1 MFKKYFFIVSSLSF
15 VLGLFLSFYLEIFR
29 KYSVL
34 LFFILFLFFLLLL
47 IKKQRIY
54 LIIPVFLFLGIWR
67 YEILINSELSG
78 EIKKHYNEDLIIIGK
93 VIAEPEIKASSQ
105 KIKIEI
111 YQAKDS
117 QENFLNLNEKILV
130 ITQPH
135 PIYSFSDFLEI
146 KGEYIEPGLI
156 DNFDYGLYLKRFGL
170 GAVSYYPEIK
180 KIDKSKDEI
189 LFSFLKSKIYIL
201 KNKFREIFDY
211 NLDFTS
217 SSILKAMILGDKFFL
232 TSDIR
237 ESFSRSGLS
246 HIIAISGLHI
256 TLLASLFLSFL
267 LFLGISRR
275 QAFYFNILFLFF
287 YLMLIGAPASAC
299 RASIMGFLSFLSI
312 YLGRSGNIS
321 NALFLVGLI
330 LLFVNP
336 LLIFADIG
344 FQLSFL
350 AVLGIIYIHP
360 IIKEFLTNKIFR
372 KFLIMENILDI
383 ISITISVQ
391 LISAPILISNFN
403 QVSLIAPLSNLL
415 VLWTIPIIISFSI
428 VAIIIFFICPFLSQI
443 IFFLVEIILRYIVFI
458 NDVINKIPGAFISVS
473 RIIIFWIIIY
483 YLFLFYIF
491 ILKKQKPV

>member
-67 YEILINSELSG
+67 YEILINSELSS

-117 QENFLNLNEKILV
+117 QENFLNLSEKILV
-130 ITQPH
+130 ITQPY

-170 GAVSYYPEIK
+170 EAVSYYPEIK

-275 QAFYFNILFLFF
+275 QAFYFNILFLVF

-299 RASIMGFLSFLSI
+299 RASIMGFLSFLSV

-330 LLFVNP
+330 LLLINP
-336 LLIFADIG
+336 LLIFADVG

-350 AVLGIIYIHP
+350 AVLGIIYFHP
-360 IIKEFLTNKIFR
+360 IIKEFLINKIFKR
-372 KFLIMENILDI
+372 FLIRENILDI

-403 QVSLIAPLSNLL
+403 QISLIAPLSNLL

-428 VAIIIFFICPFLSQI
+428 VAIMIFFVSPILSQI
-443 IFFLVEIILRYIVFI
+443 VFFLVEIILKYIIFI
-458 NDVINKIPGAFISVS
+458 NNMVNEIPGSFVSVGGLT
-473 RIIIFWIIIY
+473 IFWLIIY
-483 YLFLFYIF
+483 YLFLGYIF
-491 ILKKQKPV
+491 ILKKQRPF